1 MNDVETAAI
10 EFKEAK
16 HFMNKELQAR
26 SKEVQDRYATLHEP
40 CNIRRENLEEAQ
52 LMYQFYR
59 DVEDELSWIHDKKPL
74 AESDDLGNSLSAVQN
89 LFKKHQALESEI
101 VAHEPL
107 IDAVAN
113 AAQHMIRSKH
123 FAAEDIGKRLDELH
137 VELQQLKEVSSD
149 RRIRLQ
155 DSLESQKFYSE
166 ITEADLWM
174 KEKIPAL
181 TSPDLGKDEDS
192 VQVLQKKLDAMERD
206 IDNFQN
212 NIGELAALSRSL
224 VDRAHFD
231 SENIK
236 IQQAS
241 VESRYS
247 ELQDLTNQRRA
258 KLTDSRKMFEF
269 YRECEEV
276 SVWITEKGVIAAS
289 EDYGTDL
296 EHVQILQQKF
306 EDFIHE
312 LNASEERVSNISS
325 KAEAMI
331 EAKHYE
337 SENIKQREEEIK
349 QMWNELKE
357 VTHARQEVSR
367 LVKLWFKY
375 ASSLICHHCLS
386 QNVNSMPYA
395 FNRLLLQ

>member
-74 AESDDLGNSLSAVQN
+74 AESEDLGNSLSAVQN

-123 FAAEDIGKRLDELH
+123 FASEDIGKRLDELH

-166 ITEADLWM
+166 IAEAEMWM

-224 VDRAHFD
+224 VDRGHFD

-236 IQQAS
+236 TQQAS
-241 VESRYS
+241 VETRYS

-276 SVWITEKGVIAAS
+276 SVWISEKGVIAAS

-312 LNASEERVSNISS
+312 INASEERVTNISS

-331 EAKHYE
+331 EGKHFE

-349 QMWNELKE
+349 QMWAELKE
-357 VTHARQEVSR
+357 VTHARQEVSTR
-367 LVKLWFKY
+367 KKKCPGVC
-375 ASSLICHHCLS
+375 ACSIC
-386 QNVNSMPYA
+386 VY
-395 FNRLLLQ
+395 LLAMTFFHTV

>member
-1 MNDVETAAI
+1 METAAI

-26 SKEVQDRYATLHEP
+26 SQEVQDRYATLHEP
-40 CNIRRENLEEAQ
+40 CNIRKENLEEAL

-74 AESDDLGNSLSAVQN
+74 AESTDLGNSLSAVQN
-89 LFKKHQALESEI
+89 LSKKHQALESEI

-137 VELQQLKEVSSD
+137 SELQELKEVSSA
-149 RRIRLQ
+149 RRLKLQ
-155 DSLESQKFYSE
+155 DSLESQRFYSE
-166 ITEADLWM
+166 IAEAKTWM

-192 VQVLQKKLDAMERD
+192 VQVLQKKLDALERD

-212 NIGELAALSRSL
+212 NIGELAALSRNL
-224 VDRAHFD
+224 IDRGHFD
-231 SENIK
+231 SDNIK
-236 IQQAS
+236 TQQAS
-241 VESRYS
+241 IESKYS

-258 KLTDSRKMFEF
+258 KLTDSRKLFEF
-269 YRECEEV
+269 YRESDEV
-276 SVWITEKGVIAAS
+276 AAWITDKGVIAAS
-289 EDYGTDL
+289 EDYGQDL

-306 EDFIHE
+306 EDFMHE
-312 LNASEERVSNISS
+312 LSASEERVTNISN

-331 EAKHYE
+331 EAGHYE
-337 SENIKQREEEIK
+337 SEKIKQREEEVK
-349 QMWNELKE
+349 QMWIDLKE
-357 VTHARQEVSR
+357 VTHARQEVSKQ
-367 LVKLWFKY
+367 LFEIFKLNEI
-375 ASSLICHHCLS
+375 L
-386 QNVNSMPYA
+386 A
-395 FNRLLLQ
+395 F